1 MITDSEVMALQIIWI
16 ICPGQITGCC
26 YLDLWS
32 DCKTV
37 SFLLTFWNSQCNNQI
52 PTWCNN
58 QPTLSSFVQDGAPIQ
73 TGYISLGVC
82 GVILILHALV
92 SNLNPAQSVY
102 RFFFFKKSITSN
114 NYSSNYLQVWTPL
127 AGGHHVNLEFWE
139 FSAFS
144 FPLSHFIISVWTLT
158 VVQKQRF

>member
-1 MITDSEVMALQIIWI
+1 MFLITVSSVITDSEVMALQIIWI

-73 TGYISLGVC
+73 TEYISLGVC

-102 RFFFFKKSITSN
+102 RFFFFKNPSPVIIIARITCRFGPHS
-114 NYSSNYLQVWTPL
+114 
-127 AGGHHVNLEFWE
+127 LEV
-139 FSAFS
+139 
-144 FPLSHFIISVWTLT
+144 IM
-158 VVQKQRF
+158 